1 MISQSTL
8 NIIRRIYYFVVI
20 LIFFKF
26 CTLVCTD
33 KKQSVDKNNPKVETK
48 VSEKPNTFYDHQ
60 NETKKSYEEEVL
72 IDDIINKNQYETEE
86 ITEET
91 TTDEYYQTNEEST
104 DNNQEN
110 NYREEKYKS
119 PTTNQPNYY
128 IHNVRIGA
136 WCNDGTYSNATG
148 SGACSHH
155 GGVAEWVYE

>member
-8 NIIRRIYYFVVI
+8 NIIRRVYYIVIIVV
-20 LIFFKF
+20 FFKF

-33 KKQSVDKNNPKVETK
+33 KPKEIDKNNPKVETR

-60 NETKKSYEEEVL
+60 NETSKTYEEEVL
-72 IDDIINKNQYETEE
+72 IEGLINKNQYETDE
-86 ITEET
+86 ITSDT
-91 TTDEYYQTNEEST
+91 SNDEYYQANDETT
-104 DNNQEN
+104 DD
-110 NYREEKYKS
+110 YHEEKYKN
-119 PTTNQPNYY
+119 PTTNKQIYY
-128 IHNVRIGA
+128 IQNVRIGA